1 MKLLVLSDIHGNTR
15 AMMRAVDAH
24 NDADAVFFLGD
35 GLRDAEEINEV
46 YPRMRVYRV
55 RGNGDYACFDPLDG
69 LTAFGGLAVYYTH
82 GHLFG
87 VKSGLEALAGAA
99 ASRGADLALFGHT
112 HRPCKEILCG
122 VTLFN
127 PGAVASGSCG
137 IIRLGPGAPEFSWE
151 SV

>member
-1 MKLLVLSDIHGNTR
+1 MKLLVLSDVHGHTR

-24 NDADAVFFLGD
+24 IDADAVFFLGD
-35 GLRDAEEINEV
+35 GLRDVEEIGET

-55 RGNGDYACFDPLDG
+55 RGNCDYACFDPLDG
-69 LTAFGGLAVYYTH
+69 LTAFGGVAVYYTH

-87 VKSGLEALAGAA
+87 VKSGLETLAGAA
-99 ASRGADLALFGHT
+99 ASRGTDVALFGHT
-112 HRPCKEILCG
+112 HQPCKEKLAG

-127 PGAVASGSCG
+127 PGAIAGGSYG
-137 IIRLGPGAPEFSWE
+137 VIRLNGGEPQFSWE

>member
-1 MKLLVLSDIHGNTR
+1 MKLLVLSDIHGHTR

-35 GLRDAEEINEV
+35 GLRDVEEINEV

-55 RGNGDYACFDPLDG
+55 RGNCDYACFDPLEG
-69 LTAFGGLAVYYTH
+69 LTAFAGVAVYYTH

-87 VKSGLEALAGAA
+87 VKSGLEALANAA
-99 ASRGADLALFGHT
+99 ASQGADVALFGHT
-112 HRPCKEILCG
+112 HQPYRQAWGG

-127 PGAVASGSCG
+127 PGSIAGGSYGVVRLDQGRAS
-137 IIRLGPGAPEFSWE
+137 FSWE
-151 SV
+151 TV